1 MKKIIAIFLAAALLS
16 SCCGSDVRNARGLAS
31 RIMGS
36 GARTV
41 VFEKADFGTDCFELS
56 SKGSRVLIRANNSG
70 SMATGLNYYLK
81 NYCNASVSWY
91 DYNPVALP
99 ATLPEVPEPVKVKA
113 CVEDRFFLNYC
124 TFGYTMPWWGWKEW
138 ERFIDW
144 MALNGVN
151 MPLAITGEE
160 AVWQK
165 VWRRF
170 GMTDEQIRSFF
181 TGPAYLP
188 WHRMINID
196 RWQGPLPQHWID
208 SQAELQKRILK
219 RERSL
224 GMRPVLPGFSG
235 HIPAEMIQLYPGM
248 KTTPVARWG
257 GFGEEHRC
265 TFLNSMDPM
274 FERIQTAFL
283 QEQTGMYGTDHIY
296 GIDLFNEVP
305 PPTWDKDTLAAISSK
320 VYESL
325 AAVDPD
331 AVWLQMGWLFFNDRW
346 NWTPEVINAY
356 LGAVPQGRVEI
367 LDYFCERMEIW
378 RLSGGFAGQP
388 FIWCDLG
395 NFGGNDAIDGNP
407 AKVAG
412 LIEQSLRDADNMCGI
427 GCTLEGFGVNEAM
440 FEFVLGQA
448 WRKDGGEALH
458 TVDEW
463 AELTADSR
471 FGRESGPFREAWR
484 KMFRDIYRS
493 NASSRATLTNSRPQL
508 HGYSRWTNDSIFYD
522 NSDLR
527 KVLELMLAEKSD
539 NELYK
544 FDIVNVARQYAG
556 NRFAEERDAF
566 AACYENGDGA
576 GADRHWDVMMSIMD
590 DVDALLAC
598 RTEFSLEHWINR
610 ARSLGETEEE
620 ADYYEL
626 GARSIITVWGPT
638 EGLTDYSNRAMAGL
652 MKSYYKARWEMWQD
666 RIEDSSF
673 HEDMVAFERDW
684 AENQKGTAPE
694 TRGDAYALASMILEK
709 Y

>member
-1 MKKIIAIFLAAALLS
+1 MRKIMAILLAAVFLS
-16 SCCGSDVRNARGLAS
+16 SCYDRDIRSACELAS

-36 GARTV
+36 EAGAV
-41 VFEKADFGTDCFELS
+41 AFEKIDSGADCFELV
-56 SKGSRVLIRANNSG
+56 SKGGKVLIRANNAG
-70 SMATGLNYYLK
+70 SMASGLNYYLK
-81 NYCNASVSWY
+81 NYCDVSVSWY
-91 DYNPVALP
+91 DFNPVELP
-99 ATLPEVPEPVKVKA
+99 AVLPEVPKPVRVKA

-165 VWRRF
+165 VWRGF
-170 GMTDEQIRSFF
+170 GMTDEQIRAFF

-219 RERSL
+219 REREF
-224 GMRPVLPGFSG
+224 GMRPVLRGFSG
-235 HIPAEMIQLYPGM
+235 HIPAEMTQLHPGL
-248 KTTPVARWG
+248 KTTAVARWG
-257 GFGEEHRC
+257 GFDEEHRC
-265 TFLNSMDPM
+265 TFLSSMDPM
-274 FERIQTAFL
+274 FSKIQKAFLEEQTA
-283 QEQTGMYGTDHIY
+283 MYGTDHIY

-325 AAVDPD
+325 ATVDAD

-346 NWTPEVINAY
+346 GWTPDVVKAY
-356 LGAVPQGRVEI
+356 LSAVPEGKVKI
-367 LDYFCERMEIW
+367 LDYFCERMEVW
-378 RLSGGFAGQP
+378 RLTDGFAGQP
-388 FIWCDLG
+388 FIWCNLG
-395 NFGGNDAIDGNP
+395 NFGGNAAIDGNP
-407 AKVAG
+407 VKVAG
-412 LIEQSLRDADNMCGI
+412 LIEEALKEADNMKGI

-448 WRKDGGEALH
+448 WRNDDGSALH

-463 AELTADSR
+463 AELVADSH
-471 FGRESGPFREAWR
+471 FGGESEPFREAWR
-484 KMFRDIYRS
+484 KMFCDVYRS

-508 HGYSRWTNDSIFYD
+508 YGYSRWTNDSIFYD
-522 NSDLR
+522 NSNLR
-527 KVLELMLAEKSD
+527 KVLELMLEEKSD
-539 NELYK
+539 NDLYE

-566 AACYENGDGA
+566 AACYEKGDKS
-576 GADRHWDVMMSIMD
+576 GADCHWDVMMSIMD
-590 DVDALLAC
+590 DMDALLAC
-598 RTEFSLEHWINR
+598 RTEFSLEHWINQ

-620 ADYYEL
+620 SDYYEL
-626 GARSIITVWGPT
+626 GARSLITVWGPT

-652 MKSYYKARWEMWQD
+652 VKSYYKARWEMWHD
-666 RIEDSSF
+666 RIEDPSF
-673 HEDMVAFERDW
+673 HEDMVSFERNW
-684 AENQKGTAPE
+684 AEKQKGTAPE
-694 TRGDAYALASMILEK
+694 IRGDAYALASMILEK